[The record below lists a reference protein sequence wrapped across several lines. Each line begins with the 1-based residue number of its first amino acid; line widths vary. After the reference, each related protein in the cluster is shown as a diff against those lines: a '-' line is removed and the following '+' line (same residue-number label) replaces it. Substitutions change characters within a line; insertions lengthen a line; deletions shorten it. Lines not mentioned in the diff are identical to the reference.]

1 MTPFEDLARAQAWV
15 FDLQKYG
22 IKFGLS
28 STLNLLAR
36 LGLPYEQG
44 HYLHL
49 AGTNGKGSVA
59 AMLSAILT
67 RAGYPAGLFT
77 SPHLVRFEERYR
89 LGDQDITATGLLDLI
104 NQVREAV
111 DEAEPPTFFEFA
123 TAMAFLYFHQQG
135 ARPVILETGMG
146 GRLDATNIVTPL
158 VSVITNISLDHQ
170 YFLGETLGAIATEKA
185 GIIKEQVPLVT
196 HAHQRGVLA
205 LFRRRCQERHAP
217 MYTGGV
223 DFKTRGRFGGRF
235 SYVGLRRDLKNLR
248 VNLPGRHQYRN
259 AALALAVVEL
269 LQDQGWPVPEP
280 AVREGLA
287 GARWRGRLERL
298 GQDPRVVLDGA
309 HNPAAARSLAAAL
322 KKERLQGQRYLVTG
336 IMADKDGQAIL
347 DSLLPLAQTVI
358 FTRPQYFRAAQ
369 PEDLA
374 RWAEPYHLEV
384 LLEPEVSR
392 AVRRAQA
399 LAGPHDQVVVTGS
412 LYTVGEALEYFE
424 QVEEASRESQAP
436 GPPLPLHETAA
447 KIR

>member
-1 MTPFEDLARAQAWV
+1 MAPFENLARAQAWV
-15 FDLQKYG
+15 FELQKYG

-44 HYLHL
+44 QYLHL

-59 AMLSAILT
+59 AMLSATLT
-67 RAGYPAGLFT
+67 RAGYPVGLFT
-77 SPHLVRFEERYR
+77 SPHLVRFEERFR
-89 LGDQDITATGLLDLI
+89 LGDKDITSAGLLDLI
-104 NQVREAV
+104 NQVHDAI
-111 DEAEPPTFFEFA
+111 DPAEPPTFFEFA

-135 ARPVILETGMG
+135 ARPIILETGMG

-170 YFLGETLGAIATEKA
+170 YFLGDTLGAIAREKA
-185 GIIKEQVPLVT
+185 GIIKESVPLVT
-196 HAHQRGVLA
+196 HAHQKRVLNI
-205 LFRRRCQERHAP
+205 FQQRCRELQAP

-223 DFKTRGRFGGRF
+223 DFKTRANSRGSF
-235 SYVGLRRDLKNLR
+235 SYAGMKRTLENLR
-248 VNLPGRHQYRN
+248 VNLPGRHQYKN
-259 AALALAVVEL
+259 AAVALAVIEL
-269 LQDQGWPVPEP
+269 LQEQGWLIPEQ

-287 GARWRGRLERL
+287 GVRWRGRLERL
-298 GQDPRVVLDGA
+298 ACDSRVILDGA
-309 HNPAAARSLAAAL
+309 HNPAAARSLAQAL
-322 KKERLQGQRYLVTG
+322 KEERLRGRRYLVTG

-347 DSLLPLAQTVI
+347 EYLLPWVQTVI

-374 RWAEPYHLEV
+374 RWAEPYRLEV
-384 LLEPEVSR
+384 LVEPEVSR

-399 LAGPHDQVVVTGS
+399 LAGPQDQVVVTGS

-424 QVEEASRESQAP
+424 RVEEETGKTQAFDP
-436 GPPLPLHETAA
+436 VPPLGKTSA
-447 KIR
+447 KVI